1 MPSPHSP
8 IAFYLGPLGIRWYAI
23 FILTGIVLAIALIR
37 WLAAKRGFD
46 PEFLLDIA
54 VWVVIFAIVGA
65 RAYYILLKPIYYF
78 HHPFLAID
86 TRSGGMTIHGA
97 IAGGLI
103 TVWWLCRRHGQ
114 PLLPW
119 LDMIVPG
126 VAIGQAIGR
135 WGNWA
140 NQEAFGTPSTLPW
153 AVHIDPARRPAAYI
167 QYATFHPTFLYESLI
182 DLATAAFLI
191 WLVLRLPKSSVLRD
205 GDVAWIYFIIYGVAR
220 FFIERIRTDSL
231 YIGPLPAAYW
241 LSFALVIIG
250 VTMLTIRRT
259 LWTSLPAHASP
270 PPIAPRAESAV
281 PSEAGR

>member
-1 MPSPHSP
+1 MPSPHDP
-8 IAFYLGPLGIRWYAI
+8 VAFYLGSLGIRWYAI
-23 FILTGIVLAIALIR
+23 FILTGIILAIVLIR

-46 PEFLLDIA
+46 TEFLLDIA
-54 VWVVIFAIVGA
+54 VWVVIFAIIGA
-65 RAYYILLKPIYYF
+65 RAYYVLLKPIYFF
-78 HHPFLAID
+78 HHPLDAFD
-86 TRSGGMTIHGA
+86 TRLGGMTIHGA
-97 IAGGLI
+97 IVAGAL

-126 VAIGQAIGR
+126 VALGQAIGR

-153 AVHIDPARRPAAYI
+153 AVHIAPDHRPAEYI
-167 QYATFHPTFLYESLI
+167 QYPTFHPTFLYESLI
-182 DLATAAFLI
+182 DLATAIVLV
-191 WLVLRLPKSSVLRD
+191 WLVLRLPKSRWLRD
-205 GDVAWIYFIIYGVAR
+205 GDVAWVYFIIYGVAR

-259 LWTSLPAHASP
+259 LWTSLPAHAAPAPLS
-270 PPIAPRAESAV
+270 PRADSAV
-281 PSEAGR
+281 PSEAGQ